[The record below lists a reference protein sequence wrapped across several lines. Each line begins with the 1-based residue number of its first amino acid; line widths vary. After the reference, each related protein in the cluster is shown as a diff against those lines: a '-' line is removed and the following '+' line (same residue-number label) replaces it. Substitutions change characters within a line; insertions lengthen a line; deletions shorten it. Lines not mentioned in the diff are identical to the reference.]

1 MGSVFHSVSLQQD
14 QLTGSV
20 PNPSHVLI
28 SYSFSR
34 VSDPDLESDQ
44 VAISHSF
51 NSVVWLMQSINII
64 VKTWPSP
71 DLVLECIRGFQVTYN
86 DLYQ

>member
-1 MGSVFHSVSLQQD
+1 MSLQQD

-64 VKTWPSP
+64 VKHGRLLTWFLNAFVDFKSH
-71 DLVLECIRGFQVTYN
+71 VMTYISKPHV
-86 DLYQ
+86 